1 MIIGG
6 ILEFVLGNTFP
17 FVVFCSFGG
26 FWLTFGV
33 TLIPFYNAY
42 GAYSTTGTAAD
53 GLNTQGFNASFG
65 ESYKEDTVR
74 PSAGE
79 SVLTISR
86 LLSSLF
92 HSALLHLHGVFTSH
106 ECGICFGVFHR
117 YRSTCVSCWSLLP
130 CRKRESR
137 DCKESHGG
145 KFSQAS
151 HLESKFTDRA
161 G

>member
-1 MIIGG
+1 MARRWGKWSGFHVSLHYWVPLQFPLDTRFANFHRGVFLFFGGLIMIIGG

-65 ESYKEDTVR
+65 ESYEGDTVR
-74 PSAGE
+74 SSAG
-79 SVLTISR
+79 
-86 LLSSLF
+86 
-92 HSALLHLHGVFTSH
+92 
-106 ECGICFGVFHR
+106 
-117 YRSTCVSCWSLLP
+117 
-130 CRKRESR
+130 
-137 DCKESHGG
+137 
-145 KFSQAS
+145 
-151 HLESKFTDRA
+151 
-161 G
+161 